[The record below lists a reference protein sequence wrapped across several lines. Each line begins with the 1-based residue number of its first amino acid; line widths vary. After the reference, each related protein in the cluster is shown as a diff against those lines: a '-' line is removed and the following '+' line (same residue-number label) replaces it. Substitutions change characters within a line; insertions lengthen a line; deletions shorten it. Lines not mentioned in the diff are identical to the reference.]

1 MIVVPSTPRCE
12 CHPAPDR
19 QWGAVD
25 DEGSWSG
32 MVGEMVAAIW
42 WRVILTVSPQETM
55 RPSTSEILF
64 LTFGFFTS
72 QSEKRHKR
80 LFLAR

>member
-1 MIVVPSTPRCE
+1 MRAVQLHMIVAPTPPRCE

-32 MVGEMVAAIW
+32 MVGEMLAGKGDIIVATLDNTLARG
-42 WRVILTVSPQETM
+42 RVLD
-55 RPSTSEILF
+55 
-64 LTFGFFTS
+64 
-72 QSEKRHKR
+72 
-80 LFLAR
+80 FLAPLDLAGYLF